1 MKTKLVKV
9 LGIMLVAL
17 FMTSCGGNS
26 EGASKKSNN
35 DAGTISEIENNPV
48 ASEIETLN
56 QIANDVIEMAE
67 DYDSDD
73 YEKSL
78 KAAKEA
84 TKMAKEAANLL
95 KDYDADDYEKSL
107 KAAEKVLEME
117 EDLFDMMDDLDDLDW

>member
-78 KAAKEA
+78 KAA
-84 TKMAKEAANLL
+84 
-95 KDYDADDYEKSL
+95 
-107 KAAEKVLEME
+107 EKVLEME